1 MYRGFN
7 SLWMSLHSVFFME
20 YFFYELCFV
29 PLAPF
34 GSLGVPL
41 GCPWGALG
49 RPLPG
54 NVSNSRNCHQKTAF
68 WNLPAVP
75 PDPAD
80 PADPAEVVSASAAQT
95 SPLHAP
101 GVRMTGVKQTPS
113 NDAGVGLLALY
124 FWW

>member
-1 MYRGFN
+1 MN
-7 SLWMSLHSVFFME
+7 SVLSLWL
-20 YFFYELCFV
+20 

-49 RPLPG
+49 RPLPR
-54 NVSNSRNCHQKTAF
+54 NVSNSQNRHRKTAF

-75 PDPAD
+75 AV

-113 NDAGVGLLALY
+113 NDHTGNVDLY
-124 FWW
+124 KFDITLRTNQ